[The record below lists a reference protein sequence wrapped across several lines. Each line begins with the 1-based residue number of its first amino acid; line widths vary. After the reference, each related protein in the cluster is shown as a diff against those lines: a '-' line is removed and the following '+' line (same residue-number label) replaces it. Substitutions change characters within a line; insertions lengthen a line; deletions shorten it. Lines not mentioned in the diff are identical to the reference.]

1 MFRYLPERASDFA
14 QEVDWVN
21 DLITDISVFFTV
33 AIVGAMIYF
42 AIKYRRK
49 GNVDHETPQI
59 LGSHTLE
66 VLWTVVPTLI
76 CIYVAYWGTTIYN
89 KMVDVPKG
97 AHEINVWGEQWI
109 WRFEYPNGKKTVSE
123 FYTPVDEPVRLIIN
137 SKDVLHSFFIPSMRV
152 KKDAVPGQYTS
163 LWFRPIKTG
172 TYQAYCTEYCG
183 TQHSAM
189 LAKVHVV
196 SKDEYTRWLNDRSA
210 EEKLARMSPAE
221 LGMKTFNESG
231 CVQCHSLDGS
241 RKVGP
246 SFLNLFG
253 REEELVGGKKVKVD
267 EEYIQHSI
275 LNPNAD
281 VVMGYA
287 PVMPAFEGKLS
298 TEQIAQLIAYIK
310 TIKGEAVAAP
320 AAASA
325 EDLAKLSPA
334 ERGKK
339 LFEQKACVGCHSL
352 DGSKIVGPS
361 FKGLYGRAG
370 KFQTGESYTADDAYI
385 KHSILAPASQIVEG
399 YPPAMPS
406 FEGQL
411 SDEEISA
418 IIEFIKTLK

>member
-14 QEVDWVN
+14 HEVDWVN
-21 DLITDISVFFTV
+21 NIITDISVFFTV

-42 AIKYRRK
+42 AVKYRKK
-49 GNVDHETPQI
+49 GAVDHETPQI

-76 CIYVAYWGTTIYN
+76 CIYIAYWGTAIYN

-97 AHEINVWGEQWI
+97 AHEINVWGEQWL
-109 WRFEYPNGKKTVSE
+109 WRFEYANGKKTVNE

-196 SKDEYTRWLNDRSA
+196 SKEEYSRWLNDRSA

-221 LGMKTFNESG
+221 LGEKLFNENG
-231 CVQCHSLDGS
+231 CTQCHSIDGS

-246 SFLNLFG
+246 SMLNLFG
-253 REEELVGGKKVKVD
+253 KEEELVGGKKVKVD
-267 EEYIQHSI
+267 EAYLQKAI
-275 LNPNAD
+275 LNPNAE
-281 VVMGYA
+281 VVLGYA
-287 PVMPAFEGKLS
+287 PVMPPFEEKLTS
-298 TEQIAQLIAYIK
+298 EQVGQLIAYIK
-310 TIKGEAVAAP
+310 TVKGEAAVVP

-334 ERGKK
+334 DRGKK
-339 LFEQKACVGCHSL
+339 LYEQKACVGCHSL
-352 DGSKIVGPS
+352 DGSKVVGPS
-361 FKGLYGRAG
+361 FKGLYGRSG
-370 KFQTGESYTADDAYI
+370 KLQNGATYTADDAYI
-385 KHSILAPASQIVEG
+385 KSSILAPASQVVEG
-399 YPPAMPS
+399 YPPAMPAY
-406 FEGQL
+406 EGQL
-411 SDEEISA
+411 NDDEIAS